1 VGGKR
6 YDLGHF
12 SSGKSIQYPFFG
24 GVGGPLGRSGR
35 GQKILPLPK
44 LDHLTLQPLAVRY
57 TDHAI
62 RAPAVLMNITVFRD
76 VWSCNVV
83 DTDLRFGRM
92 YCLHKMVQDSTVN
105 TQLIR

>member
-1 VGGKR
+1 M
-6 YDLGHF
+6 
-12 SSGKSIQYPFFG
+12 
-24 GVGGPLGRSGR
+24 GVSAR
-35 GQKILPLPK
+35 GQKTLPLFRLHPR
-44 LDHLTLQPLAVRY
+44 TLQLIAVRY

-62 RAPAVLMNITVFRD
+62 RAQTVMMNITAFRD